1 MCRVT
6 ALEPI
11 FMLQMLVTDA
21 SLQNQD
27 LRKKGGESDVF
38 QEIARVVLYSNG
50 GLCNK
55 FFNGISPTNLYRE
68 NTTRLMLERYIRQ
81 ICRFN
86 VFVDAI
92 VEKSEV
98 PTCKGATLKAKEDS
112 QTVLRLVSCRLKPL

>member
-1 MCRVT
+1 M
-6 ALEPI
+6 
-11 FMLQMLVTDA
+11 
-21 SLQNQD
+21 
-27 LRKKGGESDVF
+27 RKRAGENDIS

-86 VFVDAI
+86 VFLDAI

-98 PTCKGATLKAKEDS
+98 PLLKGSTVRAKDAT
-112 QTVLRLVSCRLKPL
+112 